1 MSETPLIGPHSKRS
15 VRLLPQKLSKQW
27 WVCTVEMERAHALSH
42 DLETQQRKR
51 SWNNEEKNKHC
62 VKITAPN
69 DTVQPLVMNVKQ
81 DPLGTYIEMMA
92 KRFKVQFYFK
102 WSQDLSGLIH
112 RRSLDLHLCLGCALI
127 SSAPSSW
134 RSTLTDMPNGSKN
147 TREDEWRMFLS
158 SSEGNQQPN
167 LVDEGPIRVRVC
179 VCECVCCWL
188 YRQRSLQLGLCLSC
202 QEKPKEHG
210 MITFTHQPIKLRTTW
225 ADEQTQTVKPVCL
238 QWVSKKKKI
247 QWGNFSFY
255 FISTVAHKTILLIE
269 KKIIIIRFLR
279 HNIKIGNHKYMFT
292 LNLPI
297 NVETT

>member
-1 MSETPLIGPHSKRS
+1 MSETPLIGPHSRRS

-27 WVCTVEMERAHALSH
+27 WVCTVEMERAHVLSH

-69 DTVQPLVMNVKQ
+69 DTVQPSVMNVKQ

-127 SSAPSSW
+127 SCAPSSW
-134 RSTLTDMPNGSKN
+134 RSTLTTDMPNGSKI

-179 VCECVCCWL
+179 VCECVCIL
-188 YRQRSLQLGLCLSC
+188 LIVQTEVPTARLMSLLPRETEGAWDDYIYPSADKAQDNLG
-202 QEKPKEHG
+202 
-210 MITFTHQPIKLRTTW
+210 RW
-225 ADEQTQTVKPVCL
+225 ADSDSKAS
-238 QWVSKKKKI
+238 VSPKSLKEKKKKKDKV
-247 QWGNFSFY
+247 GKL
-255 FISTVAHKTILLIE
+255 FILFHFNCGT
-269 KKIIIIRFLR
+269 
-279 HNIKIGNHKYMFT
+279 
-292 LNLPI
+292 
-297 NVETT
+297 